1 MTITDGALP
10 PEAYWRVGDYCR
22 TIETAWND
30 DERYRMI
37 VRDLP
42 RRCHSSSRDRQTYAL
57 GAAPRLT
64 GTKWDV
70 LLAAVAEHIAII
82 HNHPIPDWCDEPER
96 FLDIPWLPAKL
107 GGLDMARSWIDSP
120 GAFIRHGVLPD
131 PLDLNARGGERHY
144 GSLL

>member
-42 RRCHSSSRDRQTYAL
+42 RRFHSSSRDRQTYAL

-82 HNHPIPDWCDEPER
+82 HNHRFPTGATSRSDSWTSLGCLPSWAAWTWPEVGSTR
-96 FLDIPWLPAKL
+96 
-107 GGLDMARSWIDSP
+107 
-120 GAFIRHGVLPD
+120 
-131 PLDLNARGGERHY
+131 RGPSSDTACCPTHWT
-144 GSLL
+144 